1 MKPIWANKG
10 ALATELLPR
19 FADAGFVMGIGDDR
33 TDEDLFTHLPET
45 AWSVRVGVGP
55 SKAGYSVADTNAL
68 RRLLRN
74 LTKRDFEI
82 RP

>member
-10 ALATELLPR
+10 ALAAELLPR
-19 FADAGFVMGIGDDR
+19 FTDAAFVLGVGDDR

-55 SKAGYSVADTNAL
+55 SKARYSVADTSAL

-74 LTKRDFEI
+74 LTKHDLET